1 MATFQI
7 APPEKFDFSQ
17 PDEWPKWLRRF
28 ERFRVASGVSAN
40 EEENQVNMLVYSMG
54 ERADDIL
61 HTFNLS
67 VENKKKYD
75 PVIEKFNAYFVK
87 KRNTIFERAKF
98 NQRIQESGKSV
109 DSFITDLYSLV
120 EHCSYGILQDEM
132 VRDRIVVG
140 LQNAKLSEKLQLDP
154 ALTLEKAV
162 NEARQSE
169 AVKKQQAVVRGS
181 GPSGEDDKQKVDA
194 VLQKR
199 RPMHEKPEPANTN
212 KEGRERNVDGVE
224 KTRVINTHSAQQKT
238 LPVTNVGRKDTSRA
252 YAEALRKLQQ

>member
-17 PDEWPKWLRRF
+17 PDEWPKWLQRF

-40 EEENQVNMLVYSMG
+40 EEENQVNMLVYSMS
-54 ERADDIL
+54 EKADDIL

-98 NQRIQESGKSV
+98 NQRIQESGESV

-120 EHCSYGILQDEM
+120 EHSVLLWNSSRRNGPIQDC
-132 VRDRIVVG
+132 
-140 LQNAKLSEKLQLDP
+140 A
-154 ALTLEKAV
+154 
-162 NEARQSE
+162 
-169 AVKKQQAVVRGS
+169 GS
-181 GPSGEDDKQKVDA
+181 TKC
-194 VLQKR
+194 
-199 RPMHEKPEPANTN
+199 
-212 KEGRERNVDGVE
+212 
-224 KTRVINTHSAQQKT
+224 
-238 LPVTNVGRKDTSRA
+238 
-252 YAEALRKLQQ
+252 

>member
-87 KRNTIFERAKF
+87 KRNTIFERTKSILSSPTCTVWWNTAPMEFFKTKWSETGLWWVYKMLNCRKNF
-98 NQRIQESGKSV
+98 NWIQ
-109 DSFITDLYSLV
+109 
-120 EHCSYGILQDEM
+120 H
-132 VRDRIVVG
+132 
-140 LQNAKLSEKLQLDP
+140 
-154 ALTLEKAV
+154 
-162 NEARQSE
+162 
-169 AVKKQQAVVRGS
+169 
-181 GPSGEDDKQKVDA
+181 
-194 VLQKR
+194 
-199 RPMHEKPEPANTN
+199 
-212 KEGRERNVDGVE
+212 
-224 KTRVINTHSAQQKT
+224 
-238 LPVTNVGRKDTSRA
+238 
-252 YAEALRKLQQ
+252 